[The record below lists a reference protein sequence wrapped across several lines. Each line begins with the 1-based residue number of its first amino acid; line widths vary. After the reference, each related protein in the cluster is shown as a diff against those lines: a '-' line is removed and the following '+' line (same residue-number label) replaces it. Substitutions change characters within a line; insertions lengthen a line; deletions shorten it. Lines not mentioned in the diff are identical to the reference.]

1 STFVA
6 SEAAPGK
13 GIAVNVIYP
22 AKPRYPEGAPVA
34 VVVPG
39 GNGSD
44 GLEFSMHAA
53 QAGFAEVRFAFPGG
67 GTASFSSGGIYDN
80 RGLESQQALK
90 DVLLFAAGKTRDVQG
105 KTIGELVPV
114 KVAVGNLGIV
124 GWDNGGNIAMVTLAR
139 FADQLQFVGW
149 ITFYES
155 PLG

>member
-1 STFVA
+1 TTLKIPPMVPEQSVSTFVP

-22 AKPRYPEGAPVA
+22 AKPRYPEGAPVV

-39 GNGSD
+39 GNGAD

-67 GTASFSSGGIYDN
+67 GSASFSSGGIYDN

-90 DVLLFAAGKTRDVQG
+90 DVLQFAGGKIRDTQG
-105 KTIGELVPV
+105 KTIGELVPT
-114 KVAVGNLGIV
+114 KVATGNVGMV
-124 GWDNGGNIAMVTLAR
+124 GWANGGNIALVTLGK
-139 FADQLQFVGW
+139 FAEQ
-149 ITFYES
+149 
-155 PLG
+155 